1 MKFIAPVKGQEPI
14 WLSSGVPNLL
24 SEGMTSP
31 PTPRRG
37 DGDDVFAA
45 PVDETSAAAL
55 APSADAPAAV
65 LHAPV
70 NLRSASLVVIA
81 MLACLV
87 VLHWASAVFVPLVLG
102 LMSSYALTP
111 LVDRLVRLH
120 IPRALAAG
128 MLLIAIVGGVGW
140 TAYSLSADAAAMI
153 ETLPEVAQKL
163 RRGLEARRV
172 QGPASTIDRVQK
184 AAAEFERA
192 ADAGAAT
199 SAAPG
204 QRVTK
209 VQIERARFNVNDYLW
224 PSALGLAAAA
234 GQATVVVFV
243 TFFLLLSG
251 DSFRRK
257 MVKIAGPTFRQ
268 KKLTLQALDEIDLQ
282 IQRYLL
288 VQVFTSALVG
298 VATWLAFLWIGVE
311 HAAVWGVLAFALSF
325 IPYLGSVAA
334 TGGSALM
341 GFVQFGS
348 FEMALLIGG
357 VVLIIYGIEG
367 GLLTPWLTSRAGRM
381 NPVVVFAGVLTWG
394 WIWGLWGLF
403 LGVPILMAIKTVCDR
418 VDDLKAVGEL
428 LGE

>member
-1 MKFIAPVKGQEPI
+1 
-14 WLSSGVPNLL
+14 
-24 SEGMTSP
+24 
-31 PTPRRG
+31 
-37 DGDDVFAA
+37 
-45 PVDETSAAAL
+45 
-55 APSADAPAAV
+55 
-65 LHAPV
+65 
-70 NLRSASLVVIA
+70 LRSASLVVLA
-81 MLACLV
+81 TLACLV

-120 IPRALAAG
+120 IPRALAAA

-140 TAYSLSADAAAMI
+140 TANSLSADAATMI
-153 ETLPEVAQKL
+153 ETLPDVAQKL
-163 RRGLEARRV
+163 RRGLEAWRM
-172 QGPASTIDRVQK
+172 QGPTSTIDRVQK
-184 AAAEFERA
+184 AAAEIERA
-192 ADAGAAT
+192 ADAGAAS

-204 QRVTK
+204 QKVTK
-209 VQIERARFNVNDYLW
+209 VQIERPRFNVNDYLW

-234 GQATVVVFV
+234 GQATIVVFV

-251 DSFRRK
+251 DNFRRK
-257 MVKIAGPTFRQ
+257 MVKIAGPTFQQ
-268 KKLTLQALDEIDLQ
+268 KRLTLQALDEIDQQ

-288 VQVFTSALVG
+288 VQVFTSMLVG
-298 VATWLAFLWIGVE
+298 VATGLAFLWIGVE

-325 IPYLGSVAA
+325 IPYLGSVVAI
-334 TGGSALM
+334 GGSALM

-348 FEMALLIGG
+348 LEMALLIGG

>member
-1 MKFIAPVKGQEPI
+1 
-14 WLSSGVPNLL
+14 
-24 SEGMTSP
+24 MTSP

-37 DGDDVFAA
+37 DGDDVVVA

-55 APSADAPAAV
+55 APSPEPCAVV
-65 LHAPV
+65 LHTPV
-70 NLRSASLVVIA
+70 NLRSASLVVLA
-81 MLACLV
+81 TLACLV

-128 MLLIAIVGGVGW
+128 LLLIAILGGARLDRQF
-140 TAYSLSADAAAMI
+140 T
-153 ETLPEVAQKL
+153 QR
-163 RRGLEARRV
+163 RRGDDDRDPARGGAKTAPWPRSLALA
-172 QGPASTIDRVQK
+172 GSASTIDRVQK
-184 AAAEFERA
+184 AAAELERA
-192 ADAGAAT
+192 ADAGAAS

-209 VQIERARFNVNDYLW
+209 VQVERPRFNVNDYLW
-224 PSALGLAAAA
+224 PSALGLAAAV
-234 GQATVVVFV
+234 GQATIVVFV

-251 DSFRRK
+251 DNFRRK
-257 MVKIAGPTFRQ
+257 MVKIAGPTFHQ
-268 KKLTLQALDEIDLQ
+268 KKLTLQALDEIDQQ

-298 VATWLAFLWIGVE
+298 VATGLAFLWIGVE

-325 IPYLGSVAA
+325 IPYLGSVVA

-357 VVLIIYGIEG
+357 VVLIINGIEG